1 MEFKLPKFVLIHDV
15 VATLE
20 ELSVVNKGSAFIR
33 GQELNRVDEFDE
45 PIVREPPDKLEPIV
59 IAEDIFTP

>member
-33 GQELNRVDEFDE
+33 GQELNMVDEFDE
-45 PIVREPPDKLEPIV
+45 PIVIEPPDKLEPTV
-59 IAEDIFTP
+59 IADDIFTP